1 MQLNSN
7 TLSSEN
13 PNLTII
19 MDPHRS
25 RGTKFSK
32 QLKCEHM
39 VFIVFSIVIIAL
51 LGIILQKVDKE
62 CEISVPQIGKKS
74 NIYNHTYRVSHIEMV
89 ETKWLC
95 GVVELRIL
103 MNSGV

>member
-13 PNLTII
+13 PNLSII

-62 CEISVPQIGKKS
+62 CEISVTQIGKKS
-74 NIYNHTYRVSHIEMV
+74 KSLFTIIPTGCF
-89 ETKWLC
+89 TLKWWKLN
-95 GVVELRIL
+95 GSE
-103 MNSGV
+103 GW

>member
-1 MQLNSN
+1 MQSNSN

-25 RGTKFSK
+25 RGTKSSK

-62 CEISVPQIGKKS
+62 CEISVTQIGKKS
-74 NIYNHTYRVSHIEMV
+74 KSLFTIIPTGCLTWWKLNGSEG
-89 ETKWLC
+89 W
-95 GVVELRIL
+95 
-103 MNSGV
+103 